1 MPWLRSLTTPHSY
14 HLNKQRTKYKT
25 ENVAQFYLHS
35 ILPCA
40 LVLQTLGFMVNNQG
54 CSEEAVPRT
63 ISTPNPPPALQ
74 GCWNPDINLL
84 HMLCRVLYTKALPAR
99 KSEPKDHP
107 PPQLSLLLPGLCFPV
122 SSFANNSFSLS
133 NKLSFSHGHVWLRK
147 FKTPSTMH
155 ACWLILYIA
164 YSYLSLCTSISTP
177 ISLYMYILSYIY
189 DQRYM
194 CIESKESRVW
204 QSWL

>member
-25 ENVAQFYLHS
+25 KNVAQFYLHS

-63 ISTPNPPPALQ
+63 ISTPKPPPALQ

-99 KSEPKDHP
+99 KSEPKDP
-107 PPQLSLLLPGLCFPV
+107 PPSNWVCYFQGSAFQCQALLTTASHYPTSSVSPMVTCGSGNLKPPLLCMPV
-122 SSFANNSFSLS
+122 DWF
-133 NKLSFSHGHVWLRK
+133 
-147 FKTPSTMH
+147 
-155 ACWLILYIA
+155 
-164 YSYLSLCTSISTP
+164 
-177 ISLYMYILSYIY
+177 YILHIPT
-189 DQRYM
+189 
-194 CIESKESRVW
+194 
-204 QSWL
+204 